1 MKNKL
6 IALLLIGVLA
16 LLSIGP
22 IFGQSVVKDTANI
35 KKPAYGKLYFSRADT
50 TLYLFTTTFK
60 PIRTATMHGGSGNI
74 TIPAPQTLPQPPAT
88 QEIAIGYWASPDR
101 LLVAKLLEGK
111 YHLLQTNATRS
122 YYVPRGKNLLSDS
135 RTVISSMVTSGSI
148 ISTLVSTD
156 SDLGGLHPPSS
167 FKESQL
173 TSLGYQKNTEGEYIN
188 TSTPVT
194 TPPVTN
200 TPVTNPP
207 VTDSPKISIPVGV
220 IFWDNWERDYW
231 ADPAPKY
238 DYLINHISANRLA
251 VTEWSHKYNLLP
263 FYGQYHT
270 PELIKIRYNVRW
282 SEADGR
288 NLFDERDALVEVK
301 FDKTQADTER
311 EVKYYKDAGF
321 DWICFNYYASESYLS
336 TTRQQ
341 FVAMPNKLGMKM
353 TFMLASQ
360 RSAAEIDYITS
371 LMTQDYWFRIDNKPV
386 LYFKAAD
393 FSDLPKYRAALSAKG
408 INDIYVVYYAADGYP
423 GHWPD
428 IQSRRCQAVSA
439 YMTSSTN
446 PSAEALLTDEV
457 NNRENWMGQFFA
469 THVSIIPTITNGLEN
484 LQKRTTLS
492 TESANYIEG
501 ATLEQLARKTQLV
514 GEFAKKYP
522 TKVPAILWYAGNEL
536 LECGER
542 SLVPK
547 RLRNGTIDSS
557 TLDTIAKFLH

>member
-22 IFGQSVVKDTANI
+22 IFGQSVVKDTSNI
-35 KKPAYGKLYFSRADT
+35 KKPAYGKLYFSKSDT
-50 TLYLFTTTFK
+50 TLYLYTTTFK
-60 PIRTATMHGGSGNI
+60 PIHPAAKHGGSSPII
-74 TIPAPQTLPQPPAT
+74 TDPIEVDPINTELVEVPL
-88 QEIAIGYWASPDR
+88 GYWESPDR
-101 LLVAKLLEGK
+101 ILVAKLLAGK
-111 YHLLQTNATRS
+111 YHLLQTNSARS
-122 YYVPRGKNLLSDS
+122 YYVPRGKNLLTDHRTKINSDVLTGNLLPS
-135 RTVISSMVTSGSI
+135 
-148 ISTLVSTD
+148 LVSTD
-156 SDLGGLHPPSS
+156 SDLGGLYPPSS
-167 FKESQL
+167 FKESHL
-173 TSLGYQKNTEGEYIN
+173 TVLGYKKNTEGEYLKDAVPV
-188 TSTPVT
+188 SDPPVT
-194 TPPVTN
+194 TPPVT
-200 TPVTNPP
+200 
-207 VTDSPKISIPVGV
+207 DSQKISIPVGV

-231 ADPAPKY
+231 ADPSPKY

-251 VTEWSHKYNLLP
+251 VTEWSYKYNLLP
-263 FYGQYHT
+263 FYGQYHS
-270 PELIKIRYNVRW
+270 PEAVKIRYNVRW
-282 SEADGR
+282 SQADGR
-288 NLFDERDALVEVK
+288 NLYDEREALVEVK

-311 EVKYYKDAGF
+311 EIKYYKDAGF
-321 DWICFNYYASESYLS
+321 DWICFNYYASDSYLS
-336 TTRQQ
+336 NTRLQ

-353 TFMLASQ
+353 TFMLAAN
-360 RSAAEIDYITS
+360 RSAAEIDYITT

-386 LYFKAAD
+386 LYFGSGD
-393 FSDLPKYRAALSAKG
+393 FTDLPKYRSALSAKG

-423 GHWPD
+423 GDWPD
-428 IQSRRCQAVSA
+428 IQSRRCNAVSA

-446 PSAEALLTDEV
+446 HSAEALITDEV
-457 NNRENWMGQFFA
+457 NNRENWMGQFKA
-469 THVSIIPTITNGLEN
+469 THISLIPTITNGLEN
-484 LQKRTTLS
+484 LQKRTSLS
-492 TESANYIEG
+492 TDQAGYIEG